1 MKLFLI
7 KPKYLLLSFVLI
19 LFLASC
25 TTLDLFEANSS
36 KFDQVNIKKN
46 ECPIGKIPSKTAN
59 YITNKK
65 YILSIKKIEMVCTS
79 ESVSNSDELDFIVQY
94 KAKMEL
100 KIYRKIKKKN
110 FTLPSIYIAIV
121 DMSHEKVLAKMKSYV
136 EISSREGNLIVNKN
150 KFRFKYNN
158 YENLYIYFGL
168 Q

>member
-7 KPKYLLLSFVLI
+7 KPKYLLLSSVLI
-19 LFLASC
+19 LFLTSC

-46 ECPIGKIPSKTAN
+46 ECPIAKIPSKTAN
-59 YITNKK
+59 HITNKK

-79 ESVSNSDELDFIVQY
+79 ESVSNSDELNFIVQY

-100 KIYRKIKKKN
+100 KVYRKIKVKN

-121 DMSHEKVLAKMKSYV
+121 DMSNEKVLAKMKSYV

-150 KFRFKYNN
+150 KFRFKYDN